1 MTRWPPAIGDAALH
15 GPAGE
20 FVRRS
25 EPHSEAHPV
34 ALLAQFLV
42 GFGTACGRGAHYQ
55 VEADSHYP
63 NEFCVL
69 VGPSAK
75 GRKGSSWGHVRRVL
89 AEADPGFVTGCL
101 ASGLSSGEGL
111 IAQVRDQMDE
121 ADGDAPADKRRLV
134 LEQEFAQVL
143 KVLSREG
150 NTCSRRSSAKPGTA
164 RRCRRWCATTRCA
177 PTQRTSGS
185 SGTSPR
191 TSCCGT

>member
-1 MTRWPPAIGDAALH
+1 MTRWPQPIDDAALH

-20 FVRRS
+20 FVLRT

-34 ALLAQFLV
+34 ALLSQFLV

-55 VEADSHYP
+55 VEADRHYP

-111 IAQVRDQMDE
+111 IAQVRDQID
-121 ADGDAPADKRRLV
+121 ATDGDAPADKRRLV
-134 LEQEFAQVL
+134 LEQEYAQVL

-150 NTCSRRSSAKPGTA
+150 NTL
-164 RRCRRWCATTRCA
+164 
-177 PTQRTSGS
+177 
-185 SGTSPR
+185 SPIVR
-191 TSCCGT
+191 QAWDGEMLQTLVRNNPLRAAQAHVGIVGHITSCCAT